1 MDRNLPVGRA
11 VGDPACVLRD
21 GYRARARS
29 RNIAGQDAALNVAFS
44 TPNPWWGMT
53 TRLPFRRMNTALL
66 AGALLLVCAL
76 GAASAIVSSR
86 DLDAKQARIVLLHR
100 EVADAQRLQLMTME
114 HKALHRQWLITGE
127 QADRDASVRMVDALQ
142 TQGRD
147 LSSRLERPL
156 LARDLPP
163 VGAAL
168 EHVLRVREQVQA
180 LVDREG
186 LAAARG
192 TALRGASTATMQ
204 RMRDTL
210 DDFVRQTEN
219 ELAWLDHDLRKGQV
233 IGLLLI
239 GGSSVTMLALLLA
252 VLTMLARR
260 RAAAERASATMDR
273 RGREVATLFRMGELL
288 QSSLSPEDIR
298 RVVSHT
304 AEDLLPD
311 LSGAFYV
318 FNNSRDRLDILGVWG
333 SRGLP
338 PQLPE
343 HFAPHDCWAL
353 KRGRPH
359 GRVAGDRLRCD
370 HAADERSCT
379 LCVPMQARGEVY
391 GVLQFFDPAERQ
403 LPQAEAELAQAVADG
418 VSLALANVALREKL
432 RNQALRDELTGLY
445 NRRFLEETLP
455 RLLAHAERRS
465 APIAVLM
472 LDLDHFKQVNDRYGH
487 AVGDAVLREVGA
499 LLLARLRRMDVAC
512 RYGGEELVVLMPD
525 CSAVDALARA
535 QEICA
540 MVRGLRDRADSTLP
554 AVTISAGVAAWPEHG
569 EQMGKVLEAADAAL
583 YAAKRQ
589 GRDRAVPAEAT
600 APALPLSV
608 PG

>member
-1 MDRNLPVGRA
+1 
-11 VGDPACVLRD
+11 
-21 GYRARARS
+21 
-29 RNIAGQDAALNVAFS
+29 
-44 TPNPWWGMT
+44 MT
-53 TRLPFRRMNTALL
+53 TRLPFRRTNTALL

-86 DLDAKQARIVLLHR
+86 DLDDKQARIVQLHR

-127 QADRDASVRMVDALQ
+127 QSDRDASVRMVDALQ

-147 LSSRLERPL
+147 LASRLERPL
-156 LARDLPP
+156 LSRDLPP
-163 VGAAL
+163 IGAAL
-168 EHVLRVREQVQA
+168 EHVLRVREQMQA
-180 LVDREG
+180 LVDRDG
-186 LAAARG
+186 IAVARG
-192 TALRGASTATMQ
+192 TALRGASAATMQ
-204 RMRDTL
+204 RMRETL

-260 RAAAERASATMDR
+260 RAAAERASIAMDR

-455 RLLAHAERRS
+455 RLLAHAERRG

-540 MVRGLRDRADSTLP
+540 MVRGLRDRADSSLP

-589 GRDRAVPAEAT
+589 GRDRAVPAAAI
-600 APALPLSV
+600 APALPLPV
-608 PG
+608 AG